1 MCSDSNSNGAWRRL
15 PAVLALLVA
24 ISAGLDASAGDHEPL
39 RVCADPNNLP
49 FSNVKGQ
56 GFENRIADLIAREL
70 NRPLAYFWSPQRR
83 GFIRNTLDAGRCDV
97 VMGVPAR
104 YHRLQTTHPYYR
116 SSYVF
121 AARED
126 RRLVVDSFD
135 DRRLSRLTIGIQVT
149 GDDYA
154 NPPAAQALAV
164 RHLAA
169 NVRGYA
175 VYGDY
180 SAAEPQRDILDAV
193 ADARI
198 DVAVVW
204 GPLAGYYARR
214 EPVKI
219 RLSPI
224 QSDPKNPAA
233 AFAFEIAMG
242 VRQADRALGSQLNA
256 AIERRL
262 PAIHEILRSYG
273 VPLL

>member
-1 MCSDSNSNGAWRRL
+1 MSSALNANSSRHLLG
-15 PAVLALLVA
+15 VLAFALA
-24 ISAGLDASAGDHEPL
+24 ISTSLTGSATDRTPF

-56 GFENRIADLIAREL
+56 GFENRIAVLIARAL
-70 NRPLAYFWSPQRR
+70 DRPLAYFWLPQRR
-83 GFIRNTLDAGRCDV
+83 GFIRNSLNAGRCDV
-97 VMGVPAR
+97 VMGVPAH
-104 YHRLQTTHPYYR
+104 YQRLQTTRAYYR

-121 AARED
+121 VARQD
-126 RRLVVDSFD
+126 RRLDVRSFD
-135 DRRLSRLTIGIQVT
+135 DRRLQRLTIGIQVT

-164 RHLAA
+164 RNLAA

-180 SAAEPQRDILDAV
+180 SVPEPQREILDAV
-193 ADARI
+193 ADGRI
-198 DVAVVW
+198 DLAVVW

-214 EPVKI
+214 EPVTMRLAPI
-219 RLSPI
+219 R
-224 QSDPKNPAA
+224 SDPKNPSA

-242 VRQADRALGSQLNA
+242 MRRDDSALRERLDA
-256 AIERRL
+256 IIERRL